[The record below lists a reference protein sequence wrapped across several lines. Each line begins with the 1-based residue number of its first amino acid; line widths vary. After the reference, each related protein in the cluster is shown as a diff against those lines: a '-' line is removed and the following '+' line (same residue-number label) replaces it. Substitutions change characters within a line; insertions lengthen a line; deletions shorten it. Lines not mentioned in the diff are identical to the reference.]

1 MNTLIIFGAV
11 IVLIA
16 LLFVFLWRYIDVKS
30 LRFSKRSVFND
41 FNRGDVYLG
50 FSNSGSSSFSG
61 GDSVEFGPVRP
72 VTVESEYQ
80 YEQDFE
86 KNNHEEYSE
95 AEPEADYDSEHHEF
109 EENEAQSF
117 PADNEFVDEPQ
128 YLEPVQESEPEIYEE
143 ESVTED
149 IPDYEAV
156 EPVAESEIIPEV
168 EEPEEVE
175 TVVWLEPAN
184 ESYAEPAEIEEA
196 EPQITENFDR
206 VEVAEEDLH
215 EEVNL
220 PEPRVEKFE
229 LPNFQNTDE
238 RLIDLVAWLPEG
250 QMPLFRNYIMA
261 CFNRCETRP
270 NKPYVLLGQ
279 NVDTGNWVDLEAD
292 DSANH
297 YSDLVL
303 TLQLVDENGPVDE
316 RDWLNFTNMV
326 LEFSSALSRDY
337 RFSMSMQE
345 TLEEAKLLNEMTAQF
360 DQQAVMILKPAND
373 DQFSVR
379 GLEYIA
385 RECGMEQVDGNTYS
399 MNELES
405 QGPQPLFS
413 LVNVN
418 NHTMEQ
424 SDIEM
429 ESESSTRQ
437 ALVLVSNLPC
447 VKNPQV
453 ALDAMFETA
462 EELKDRLSVE
472 LLDQNLN
479 PIDRS
484 SLNMI
489 KDYIE
494 ELAEDMNT
502 FGVPPGSQVALRLF
516 KATADEAVPPEMY
529 GT

>member
-30 LRFSKRSVFND
+30 LRFSRQSVFSD
-41 FNRGDVYLG
+41 FNHGDVYLG
-50 FSNSGSSSFSG
+50 FSSGGRSDYG
-61 GDSVEFGPVRP
+61 GDSVEFGPVR
-72 VTVESEYQ
+72 VEKEYE
-80 YEQDFE
+80 YEQDVE
-86 KNNHEEYSE
+86 QDDRADHSE
-95 AEPEADYDSEHHEF
+95 AEPETEYYSGHHEL
-109 EENEAQSF
+109 EDSDLQSF
-117 PADNEFVDEPQ
+117 PADNEPVVEPQ
-128 YLEPVQESEPEIYEE
+128 YPEPVQELDSEYYEE
-143 ESVTED
+143 ESVSED
-149 IPDYEAV
+149 FHDYEEV
-156 EPVAESEIIPEV
+156 EPVAEPEFIQEV
-168 EEPEEVE
+168 EEPEQVAP
-175 TVVWLEPAN
+175 VVWLDSAN
-184 ESYAEPAEIEEA
+184 ENYAESSEVEEV
-196 EPQITENFDR
+196 EPQDTEIFDR
-206 VEVAEEDLH
+206 VEVAEENLH
-215 EEVNL
+215 DEEYV
-220 PEPRVEKFE
+220 PEPQVEKFE
-229 LPNFQNTDE
+229 LPNFQNSDD

-270 NKPYVLLGQ
+270 NKPYLLLGQ
-279 NVDTGNWVDLEAD
+279 NVDTGNWVALEED
-292 DSANH
+292 DTGHH

-303 TLQLVDENGPVDE
+303 TLQLVDENGPVNE

-326 LEFSSALSRDY
+326 LEFSSALGRNNL
-337 RFSMSMQE
+337 FSMSMQE

-399 MNELES
+399 MNENES

-418 NHTMEQ
+418 GHPAEQ
-424 SDIEM
+424 SDVEI
-429 ESESSTRQ
+429 ESERSSRQ

-484 SLNMI
+484 SLNLI

-502 FGVPPGSQVALRLF
+502 FGVPPGSQAALRLF